1 MDPTESE
8 KPKGSRTWKLV
19 SEMTASEARAYFLRQ
34 TSYTTIELPQYFDF
48 ETVLQ
53 RVASV
58 MPTDQDPRWLEEAR
72 QMPDVNYV
80 LHDNKDGRLAWR
92 PLALIHPALYVSLV
106 HTMTRDQNWGII
118 TTRLQEFRDLPRF
131 HCASMPRVRETSAP
145 SKVANDV
152 EDSGAGV
159 FDGPFGA
166 AMSMAWF
173 NEVEQASMEMS
184 LDFNVMLQADIANC
198 YSSIYTHTI
207 PWALHDRGIAK
218 KQRKRDASVGNL
230 IDGAIKDMMEGQTNG
245 IPQGSELMNFI
256 AEIVLGYGDL
266 ILSQNLED
274 SNVVNYRV
282 IRYRDDYRIFTENR
296 ADAERALKCLYEAL
310 RSVGLEL
317 RLDKTQISEDIIGAA
332 VRADKVAWIRGGYQR
347 RITASNDTP
356 YNLLLQLRDFNGL
369 YPNSGRLKQA
379 IIALREHRSKY
390 PDRWRRPLMPLV
402 GLLTNIGLSN
412 PKIYPMLAS
421 FLGEL
426 ITTHDVEAER
436 RRAVELIAQ
445 RMTSAPNVGRVEL
458 SLQRINSF
466 RHYPVE
472 FEERLCKLIED
483 PNRVPVWDNSWLQ
496 NQQHICEII
505 EGSDLINRQE
515 LDKMPDSPDDH
526 EWERLGWTTLGY
538 E

>member
-1 MDPTESE
+1 METAETE
-8 KPKGSRTWKLV
+8 KPRPSQTWKLV

-58 MPTDQDPRWLEEAR
+58 MPADQNPGWSEEAR
-72 QMPDVNYV
+72 RSADVNYV

-332 VRADKVAWIRGGYQR
+332 VRADKVAWIRGDYQR

-356 YNLLLQLRDFNGL
+356 YNLLLQLRDFNGK

-379 IIALREHRSKY
+379 IVALREHRSKY
-390 PDRWRRPLMPLV
+390 PDQWRLQLMPLV

-412 PKIYPMLAS
+412 PKVYPLLAL

-426 ITTHDVEAER
+426 ITEHDDHNQR
-436 RRAVELIAQ
+436 QRAVESIMK
-445 RMTSAPNVGRVEL
+445 RVINAPQTGRIDL
-458 SLQRINSF
+458 SLQRIKAF
-466 RHYPVE
+466 RDHPE
-472 FEERLCKLIED
+472 GFGEHLCRLVMEPKGAT
-483 PNRVPVWDNSWLQ
+483 VWDSSWLQ
-496 NQQHICEII
+496 NQLRLRKAVET
-505 EGSDLINRQE
+505 SDLIDRDQ
-515 LDKMPDSPDDH
+515 LQGMPDLPT
-526 EWERLGWTTLGY
+526 EIELQRLAWTTLSY